1 MFLSVDGRLSQLL
14 SVWFTSETDLDSEI
28 ISTDETSGVVAD
40 MLVLGGRFCEKAR
53 KENKTFK
60 KRYNQNLNAN

>member
-14 SVWFTSETDLDSEI
+14 SVWFTSETDLDFEI

-40 MLVLGGRFCEKAR
+40 MLVLGGGFCEKAR
-53 KENKTFK
+53 KDNKTFK
-60 KRYNQNLNAN
+60 NRYNQNLNAN